1 MTNKLISLTNIQ
13 MDMIKKISSK

>member
-1 MTNKLISLTNIQ
+1 MTNKLISFTNRQ